1 VALVNGY
8 SGICARTEKGGL
20 VGVVVVGI
28 DGSEGAAYALD
39 YAIKEAA
46 AHGHRMRLVSAWEIP
61 ASVLTSG
68 VASREFYEE
77 FEKQAAKAAREAAL
91 RVAEL
96 EPSVRCEEVVVE
108 GQAAKA
114 LLAGAVGAD
123 LLVVGRRGHGTFRE
137 MLLGSVSRQLT
148 VHAKC
153 PLVLVP
159 PPGESQ

>member
-8 SGICARTEKGGL
+8 PGICARTEKGGL

-114 LLAGAVGAD
+114 LLAGPRPTGRRRQRRRARPWQLD
-123 LLVVGRRGHGTFRE
+123 LLP
-137 MLLGSVSRQLT
+137 
-148 VHAKC
+148 
-153 PLVLVP
+153 PLPRTGLRAPTRP
-159 PPGESQ
+159 P